1 MLYYYDINNYWH
13 DYFRNRIPT
22 VLILKKKYNLEL
34 KLKYW
39 GFLEINLKCVI
50 SDDGNTIHTFGIWSD
65 LEYYKWQSEDDLKHL
80 AEDRDPAL
88 EPTCHYKIQPE
99 NQGKLVWLTGTPGS
113 GKSTVGH
120 LMSKEAGYVYL
131 EGDCV
136 ENYLNPFISPDLSE
150 NDATK
155 NAFRQK
161 PLKVHFSKQAICLNL
176 IPK

>member
-1 MLYYYDINNYWH
+1 M
-13 DYFRNRIPT
+13 
-22 VLILKKKYNLEL
+22 

-39 GFLEINLKCVI
+39 DYLKIDLKCVI
-50 SDDGNTIHTFGIWSD
+50 SEDGNTIHTFGIWSD
-65 LEYYKWQSEDDLKHL
+65 LECYKWQSEDDLKHL

-120 LMSKEAGYVYL
+120 LMSKEAGYVYF

-136 ENYLNPFISPDLSE
+136 DNYLNPFISPDLSE

-161 PLKVHFSKQAICLNL
+161 PLKVHFSKHAICLNL
-176 IPK
+176 INDFSLLLGLD

>member
-1 MLYYYDINNYWH
+1 M
-13 DYFRNRIPT
+13 
-22 VLILKKKYNLEL
+22 

-39 GFLEINLKCVI
+39 DYLEIDLKCVI
-50 SDDGNTIHTFGIWSD
+50 SEDGNTILTFGLWSD
-65 LEYYKWQSEDDLKHL
+65 LECYKWQSEDDLKHL

-120 LMSKEAGYVYL
+120 LMSKEAAYVYF

-136 ENYLNPFISPDLSE
+136 DNYLNPFISPDLSE

-161 PLKVHFSKQAICLNL
+161 PLKVHFSKHAICLNL
-176 IPK
+176 INDFSLLLGLD